1 MRPLRGH
8 RGRVRPGHAR
18 AAPAVRR
25 KGKGRPRRL
34 REVSLRPAT
43 ARVAQIKLDSILC
56 VVAAAPLPHAGVDA
70 FLVFVSPAQATILW
84 RSFLSFQEV
93 SPAGTV
99 ILDQLVRQGLP
110 WGEDASSLGRVE
122 PSQETLSGWGLLRP
136 GSDFIGAR
144 ALSGQR

>member
-1 MRPLRGH
+1 M
-8 RGRVRPGHAR
+8 
-18 AAPAVRR
+18 
-25 KGKGRPRRL
+25 
-34 REVSLRPAT
+34 
-43 ARVAQIKLDSILC
+43 
-56 VVAAAPLPHAGVDA
+56 PLPDHDRQHEDGHDIIPVYIQHGLGIVGHFHWVAPSLPGGFNPEDR
-70 FLVFVSPAQATILW
+70 FHG
-84 RSFLSFQEV
+84 QEV

-110 WGEDASSLGRVE
+110 WGEDASSLGHVE